1 VRLLRG
7 AVLAVVLALAFWPEV
22 ARYRGERLLR
32 APTDTLRFV
41 ASHPGEVGNPQGELS
56 RITEAALSAA
66 RDLPG
71 DPRPWILAGSS
82 RLVAGEPGQALVF
95 YRRALALGERAETD
109 LNIGRA
115 CEALGETAN
124 ASAAFLRAVWVSP
137 VLVSALLPDVALEIG
152 PRLAQAEGDLK
163 AGRLKAPPPP
173 PE

>member
-1 VRLLRG
+1 MRLLRG
-7 AVLAVVLALAFWPEV
+7 ALLAVALVLAFRPEV

-41 ASHPGEVGNPQGELS
+41 ASHPGEVGDPQAELA
-56 RITEAALSAA
+56 RITETALSAA

-71 DPRPWILAGSS
+71 DARPWILAGSS
-82 RLVAGEPGQALVF
+82 RLVAGEPGQALAF
-95 YRRALALGERAETD
+95 YRRALALGERSETD

-115 CEALGETAN
+115 YEALGETAN

-137 VLVSALLPDVALEIG
+137 VLLSALLPDVAQEIA
-152 PRLAQAEGDLK
+152 PRLERAESDLA
-163 AGRLKAPPPP
+163 AGRLERPPSL

>member
-1 VRLLRG
+1 MRLLWG
-7 AVLAVVLALAFWPEV
+7 ALLAGALAWAFWPEV

-41 ASHPGEVGNPQGELS
+41 VSHPGEVGDPQAELA
-56 RITEAALSAA
+56 RITATALSAA
-66 RDLPG
+66 GDLPG

-82 RLVAGEPGQALVF
+82 RLVAGEPGQALAF

-109 LNIGRA
+109 LNIARA
-115 CEALGETAN
+115 YEALGETAN

-137 VLVSALLPDVALEIG
+137 VLLSVILPDVAQEIAPKLERAESDLAAR
-152 PRLAQAEGDLK
+152 RLE
-163 AGRLKAPPPP
+163 APPPL

>member
-7 AVLAVVLALAFWPEV
+7 ALLAVTLALALRPEV
-22 ARYRGERLLR
+22 SRYRGERLLR

-41 ASHPGEVGNPQGELS
+41 ASHPGEVGDPQSELA
-56 RITEAALSAA
+56 RIAETALSAA
-66 RDLPG
+66 GDLPG
-71 DPRPWILAGSS
+71 DSRPWILAGSS
-82 RLVAGEPGQALVF
+82 RLVAGEPGQALAF

-115 CEALGETAN
+115 YEGLGETAN

-137 VLVSALLPDVALEIG
+137 VLLSALLPDVAQEIAPKLE
-152 PRLAQAEGDLK
+152 RAESDLAAR
-163 AGRLKAPPPP
+163 RLKAPPPL